1 MASTP
6 KSTPIL
12 LILVA
17 GLLGYIAWSGAVLDF
32 MGIDG
37 IRARQEQVV
46 AMQDTL
52 AELRAKVDTAKR
64 DLAVESIDD
73 VKARTESYRASLAIL
88 RTLVPDEREVAN
100 LIDDVNRR
108 ARVRG
113 LHVAAFDPIAPVFGP
128 EPFDTHQYNFS
139 VIGRYNQVGAFLTDI
154 ASLRRI
160 IVPERVQIARS
171 TGQASRILGDTLGVI
186 EAKFSVRT
194 YVKAGE
200 REVTDAGL

>member
-1 MASTP
+1 MAATP
-6 KSTPIL
+6 KSTPL
-12 LILVA
+12 LLLLVA
-17 GLLGYIAWSGAVLDF
+17 ALVGYIAWSGAVLDF
-32 MGIDG
+32 LGIEG
-37 IRARQEQVV
+37 IQARQARVT

-52 AELRAKVDTAKR
+52 AELRAKVDTARR
-64 DLAVESIDD
+64 DLAVESIED
-73 VKARTESYRASLAIL
+73 VRSRTEGYRASLAVL

-113 LHVAAFDPIAPVFGP
+113 LHVAAFDPLPPVVGP
-128 EPFDTHQYNFS
+128 EPFDTHQYNFA

-160 IVPERVQIARS
+160 IVPEQVQIARA
-171 TGQASRILGDTLGVI
+171 QAQAARVLGDTLGMV
-186 EAKFSVRT
+186 EARFSVRT

-200 REVTDAGL
+200 REVASEGL